1 VFAQTRDLIEIPAIV
16 EPHQGT
22 SYNPPVDAH
31 QELLEK
37 AAELELKRLRDAE
50 KMAEVKTKMEE
61 AKLTQEDYDMSVA
74 PGMKVQEL
82 HGDEVEQLE
91 EGEEISASVKQ
102 VPERKTKAQRNRA
115 ARLLAEVSLKPSST
129 ILFLTS
135 LAETGS
141 CGESSTETVN
151 GVD

>member
-1 VFAQTRDLIEIPAIV
+1 MIEVPAIV

-37 AAELELKRLRDAE
+37 AASLEMKRLRDAE

-61 AKLTQEDYDMSVA
+61 AKLTAEEYDMSVL

-82 HGDEVEQLE
+82 HADEDQPE
-91 EGEEISASVKQ
+91 EDEEVSISAKK
-102 VPERKTKAQRNRA
+102 VPERKTKVQRNRA
-115 ARLLAEVSLKPSST
+115 ARLLAEVSL
-129 ILFLTS
+129 S
-135 LAETGS
+135 LP
-141 CGESSTETVN
+141 
-151 GVD
+151 

>member
-1 VFAQTRDLIEIPAIV
+1 M

-37 AAELELKRLRDAE
+37 AASLEMKRLRDAE
-50 KMAEVKTKMEE
+50 KIAEVKTKMEE

-82 HGDEVEQLE
+82 HGEEEQSE
-91 EGEEISASVKQ
+91 EGEEVSVSTKR

-115 ARLLAEVSLKPSST
+115 ARLLAEVSLRPPYS
-129 ILFLTS
+129 IRFLTS
-135 LAETGS
+135 F
-141 CGESSTETVN
+141 CRN
-151 GVD
+151 GLL

>member
-1 VFAQTRDLIEIPAIV
+1 MFAQTRDLIEIPAIV

>member
-1 VFAQTRDLIEIPAIV
+1 M

-22 SYNPPVDAH
+22 SYNPPVNAH

-37 AAELELKRLRDAE
+37 AASIEMKRLRDAE
-50 KMAEVKTKMEE
+50 KMAEVKTKMED

-82 HGDEVEQLE
+82 Y
-91 EGEEISASVKQ
+91 GEEEEEEQPEEDEEVSASTKR

-115 ARLLAEVSLKPSST
+115 ARLHTEVSFRPPYS

-135 LAETGS
+135 F
-141 CGESSTETVN
+141 
-151 GVD
+151 